1 MNKYDCVVIGC
12 GPCGISTAI
21 YLKRYGYFPIVIAKD
36 LGALEKAH
44 LIENYYGISSITGHD
59 LALKGIEQAKKL
71 DIEVAFDEV
80 IDISY
85 GDSFEVVCKNN
96 TYKGRTVML
105 ALGTNR
111 NKFSLAEKYEGM
123 GVSYCAT
130 CDGFFF
136 RKKRVGIIGSGEY
149 MLHELNVL
157 KNMISD
163 LTVFTN
169 EEELLVDVG
178 DTKVISDK
186 IISLNGDGHL
196 ESITT
201 TNGTYEIYQ
210 LFVATGSASGFSLA
224 KHLGLGLNGNSL
236 LVDSSFMT
244 NIDGIFAGGDVVGGL
259 LQVSKAISDG
269 ANAALGISKYLK
281 R

>member
-12 GPCGISTAI
+12 GPCGITTAI
-21 YLKRYGYFPIVIAKD
+21 YLKRYGYFPIVVAKD
-36 LGALEKAH
+36 LGALDKAH
-44 LIENYYGISSITGHD
+44 LIENYYGIDSITGHD
-59 LALKGIEQAKKL
+59 LALSGIKQAEKL
-71 DIEVAFDEV
+71 DIEVVFDEIV
-80 IDISY
+80 DISF
-85 GDSFEVVCKNN
+85 GEGFEVVGKNN

-111 NKFSLAEKYEGM
+111 NKFSLADKYEGM

-136 RKKRVGIIGSGEY
+136 RKKKVGIVGSGEY

-169 EEELLVDVG
+169 GEALSVDVK
-178 DTKVISDK
+178 DVPVVYDK
-186 IISLNGDGHL
+186 IISLNGTDHL

-201 TNGTYEIYQ
+201 ANNTYDIYG
-210 LFVATGSASGFSLA
+210 LFIATGSQSGFSFA

-236 LVDSSFMT
+236 IVNDSFMT
-244 NIDGIFAGGDVVGGL
+244 NVSGIFAGGDTTGGL
-259 LQVSKAISDG
+259 LQVSKSISDG